1 MFRRFIIF
9 GIITCL
15 FTANCSRFFVYAGFE
30 ANQKYIAQNLCINKN
45 RPCMQCNG
53 HCYLMKKLKQAEEK
67 EKKQEREEQKSR
79 YQEALPNNPATI
91 SFKAPVIPVTYP
103 AYLPQALAK
112 RVSAI
117 FHPPQI
123 V

>member
-1 MFRRFIIF
+1 
-9 GIITCL
+9 
-15 FTANCSRFFVYAGFE
+15 
-30 ANQKYIAQNLCINKN
+30 
-45 RPCMQCNG
+45 MQCNG
-53 HCYLMKKLKQAEEK
+53 HCYLVKKLKQAEEK

-79 YQEALPNNPATI
+79 YQEALQNNPLTI
-91 SFKAPVIPVTYP
+91 SFKMPVIPVTYP
-103 AYLPQALAK
+103 AYLPRALAK